1 MGSDWAILNCLERF
15 KVELL
20 RWNKEEFDN
29 VGAMVAELQARLALL
44 ENQPASSNQIH
55 ALRKMRIELNYW
67 LDKEDEMWRQRTRQ
81 NWFQGGDRNM
91 NYFHAKASDC
101 QNKNHIDGIF
111 DGNGV
116 WHE

>member
-1 MGSDWAILNCLERF
+1 MGLDCAILNCLERC
-15 KVELL
+15 KAKLM
-20 RWNKEEFDN
+20 RWNKDEFGN
-29 VGAMVAELQARLALL
+29 VGAKVTNLQARLAFL
-44 ENQPASSNQIH
+44 ENHPTSPNLIH
-55 ALRKMRIELNYW
+55 ALRNTRIELNCW
-67 LDKEDEMWRQRTRQ
+67 LDREDEMWRQRARQ

-111 DGNGV
+111 DENGL